1 MNSDFFGYKSAP
13 SKSDWVIMG
22 SKQNWIYQQKTQ
34 TEMETE
40 LKNLARSSPEET
52 FVLYQLNR
60 VCSAKVTTEPK
71 LVY

>member
-1 MNSDFFGYKSAP
+1 MNNYSFGDRFAP
-13 SKSDWVIMG
+13 SRSDWVIMG
-22 SKQNWIYQQKTQ
+22 SKQNWIYQQHTQ
-34 TEMETE
+34 TEVETE

-60 VCSAKVTTEPK
+60 ICSAKVTTEPK